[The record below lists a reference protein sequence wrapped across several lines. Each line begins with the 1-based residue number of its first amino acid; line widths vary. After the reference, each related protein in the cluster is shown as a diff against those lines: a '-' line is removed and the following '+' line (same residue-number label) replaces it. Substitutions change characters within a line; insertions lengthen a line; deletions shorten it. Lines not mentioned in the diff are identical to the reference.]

1 MAKMIPDIDPE
12 TINNSGEK
20 AAYKA
25 LKNQLPDS
33 WVVRYHYPFCW
44 KDWNQLRDKE
54 IDFIVIAPNLGLMVI
69 EVKGS
74 AGFDCQNGQWFRIK
88 RDNKRE
94 LTDNPFD
101 DVTKKKHNLVE
112 RIAKK
117 VFLKPKIDFPCTYG
131 HLVMYPNGKIEGQIP
146 CSAEPS
152 LMVAYKDMRNLLK
165 CFSESFAEWKGT
177 SNSNILNKN
186 DMQKIVSFLSDET
199 RGVPVFAADC
209 DEANERIEQ
218 LTQHQFRAFQG
229 LIKGGPRVHVSGP
242 AGSGKTLLA
251 RWSADYFSNSEPA
264 GKILLTCF
272 NNVLA
277 EWLADCQ
284 PSDGSIQ
291 IKSFFSLCRSTIL
304 QAGMPFNPPSDPEEE
319 KKFWSA
325 TAPTLFDE
333 AITKLGMQL
342 TKYDAIIVDEGQDFH
357 PDWWVPLMLMLKDP
371 DRGRLCIFS
380 DYDQQGTY
388 GFGESFPS
396 GLTRYELQDNCRN
409 TKKIASY
416 CAKIIEK
423 SIECS
428 PLLPEG
434 YPPQVE
440 NAIDDV
446 RARARAIKS
455 SYSKLI
461 NQGFDSKRIAILSP
475 FKIGNL
481 NCSLT
486 YLPNM
491 FSLPLKGGK
500 DSLADWKSG
509 RCIWASTIKTFKGLE
524 ADCIIVT
531 DVSLGDF
538 SKSSQS
544 ELYVGTTRARHQ
556 LVILPIKTADQ
567 IILQSFNQNELL

>member
-12 TINNSGEK
+12 KINNSGEK
-20 AAYKA
+20 AAFKA
-25 LKNQLPDS
+25 LKKQLPDS

-44 KDWNQLRDKE
+44 KEWNQLRDKE

-74 AGFDCQNGQWFRIK
+74 AGFDCQNGQWFRITS
-88 RDNKRE
+88 DNKRE
-94 LTDNPFD
+94 ATENPYD

-131 HLVMYPNGKIEGQIP
+131 HLVMYPSGKIEGQIP

-165 CFSESFAEWKGT
+165 RFSESFAEWKGC

-186 DMQKIVSFLSDET
+186 DMQKIVGFLSDET

-209 DEANERIEQ
+209 DLDNERIEQ
-218 LTQHQFRAFQG
+218 LTQHQFRSFQG

-251 RWSADYFSNSEPA
+251 RWTADFFARKGEQ
-264 GKILLTCF
+264 ILLTCY
-272 NNVLA
+272 NTVLA
-277 EWLADCQ
+277 EWLLECQ
-284 PSDGSIQ
+284 PRVGNIQ
-291 IKSFFSLCRSTIL
+291 INSFFSLCRSMVL
-304 QAGMPFNPPSDPEEE
+304 KAQMPFNPPTDPGEEQE
-319 KKFWSA
+319 FWRS

-333 AITKLGMQL
+333 AITRLGSTHLQ
-342 TKYDAIIVDEGQDFH
+342 KFDGIIVDEGQDFH

-371 DRGRLCIFS
+371 DHGRLCIFS
-380 DYDQQGTY
+380 DFDQQGAY
-388 GFGESFPS
+388 GMGETIPT
-396 GLTRYELQDNCRN
+396 GLTSYELQDNCRN
-409 TKKIASY
+409 TRKIATY
-416 CAKIIEK
+416 CGKIIEK
-423 SIECS
+423 TIECS

-434 YPPQVE
+434 YSPIIEIP
-440 NAIDDV
+440 IDDV
-446 RARARAIKS
+446 KARAKAIKA

-461 NQGFDSKRIAILSP
+461 DQGFDSSRVAILSP
-475 FKIGNL
+475 LKIGNL

-486 YLPNM
+486 YLPEM

-500 DSLADWKSG
+500 HALLDWKAG

-524 ADCIIVT
+524 ADCVIVT
-531 DVSLGDF
+531 DCSLDELYGVS
-538 SKSSQS
+538 SS
-544 ELYVGTTRARHQ
+544 ELYVGTTRAKHQ
-556 LVILPIKTADQ
+556 LIILPAKRSDQ
-567 IILQSFNQNELL
+567 SRLESFL

>member
-20 AAYKA
+20 AVYKA
-25 LKNQLPDS
+25 FKKQFPDN
-33 WVVRYHYPFCW
+33 WVVRYHYQYCW
-44 KDWNQLRDKE
+44 KEWNKLVDSE
-54 IDFIVIAPNLGLMVI
+54 IDFIIIAPSLGIMVV

-74 AGFDCQNGQWFRIK
+74 AGFDCQNGQWFRISRENK
-88 RDNKRE
+88 RDA
-94 LTDNPFD
+94 TDNPFD
-101 DVTKKKHNLVE
+101 GVTKKKHNLVE

-117 VFLKPKIDFPCTYG
+117 VFLKPKIGFPCTYG
-131 HLVMYPNGKIEGQIP
+131 HLVMYPNGRVEGPIP
-146 CSAEPS
+146 GSAEPS
-152 LMVAYKDMRNLLK
+152 LLLVYKDMGNLLERY
-165 CFSESFAEWKGT
+165 SESFAEWKGF
-177 SNSNILNKN
+177 SNSNILNKH

-218 LTQHQFRAFQG
+218 LTQHQFRAFRG

-251 RWSADYFSNSEPA
+251 RWTADYFSNSEPA
-264 GKILLTCF
+264 GQILLTCY

-277 EWLADCQ
+277 GWLADFQ
-284 PSDGSIQ
+284 PNDGSIQ

-333 AITKLGMQL
+333 AISKLGLQL
-342 TKYDAIIVDEGQDFH
+342 TKYDVIIVDEGQDFH
-357 PDWWVPLMLMLKDP
+357 PDWWVPLLLMLKDP
-371 DRGRLCIFS
+371 DGGRLCIFS
-380 DYDQQGTY
+380 DSDQQGVY
-388 GFGESFPS
+388 GVGESFPS
-396 GLTRYELQDNCRN
+396 GLTHHELLDNCRN
-409 TKKIASY
+409 SKKIASY
-416 CAKIIEK
+416 CGKIIEK

-434 YPPQVE
+434 YSPKVE

-446 RARARAIKS
+446 KIRAKAVKS

-461 NQGFDSKRIAILSP
+461 EQGFDSKRIAILSP
-475 FKIGNL
+475 LKIGNL

-500 DSLADWKSG
+500 DALADWKAG

-531 DVSLGDF
+531 DVTLEDYVGVSP
-538 SKSSQS
+538 S

-556 LVILPIKTADQ
+556 LIILPIKPADQ
-567 IILQSFNQNELL
+567 ILLQSFL